1 MIATFSKKSG
11 IYRAGLLGV
20 AAAIWL
26 IGCSSN
32 VEPPRQAQQPSP
44 QASAATVPTAV
55 SVNALMVG
63 MVDHAGHVIWDAA
76 AEGKAP
82 KTDKDWEE
90 IEHHAIQLAASGTLI
105 ALGGTGPADPGWAQL
120 PDWKKYSKELSDE
133 GLAVLAA
140 ARSKNR
146 DGISKAGD
154 QIVATCEGC
163 HKQFKPDLPT
173 EGLVHSHYR

>member
-1 MIATFSKKSG
+1 VATALVIF
-11 IYRAGLLGV
+11 
-20 AAAIWL
+20 
-26 IGCSSN
+26 GCGSN
-32 VEPPRQAQQPSP
+32 VEPPRAAQSPSSSAP
-44 QASAATVPTAV
+44 AATVPTVV
-55 SVNALMVG
+55 SVNAVMVG

-76 AEGKAP
+76 TDQKAP
-82 KTDKDWEE
+82 KTDQDWEE
-90 IEHHAIQLAASGTLI
+90 VEHHAIQLAASGTLI

-133 GLAVLAA
+133 GIVVLNA